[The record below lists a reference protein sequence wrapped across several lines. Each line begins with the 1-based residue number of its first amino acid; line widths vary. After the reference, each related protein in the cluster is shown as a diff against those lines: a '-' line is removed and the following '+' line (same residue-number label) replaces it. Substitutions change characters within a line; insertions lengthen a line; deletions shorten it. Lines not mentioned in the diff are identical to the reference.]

1 MIRSFKGRNTES
13 IFSGKRVRGLPG
25 DIQQRARRKL
35 RMLDAAIDLE
45 DLRTPPSNRLEKLKG
60 GRIGRY
66 SIRINSQWR
75 ICFSWKEGGA
85 TDVEIVDYH

>member
-1 MIRSFKGRNTES
+1 M
-13 IFSGKRVRGLPG
+13 RGFPG

-35 RMLDAAIDLE
+35 RMLDAAIDLD

-60 GRIGRY
+60 GRIGQY
-66 SIRINSQWR
+66 SIRINNQWR

-85 TDVEIVDYH
+85 AGVEIVDYH